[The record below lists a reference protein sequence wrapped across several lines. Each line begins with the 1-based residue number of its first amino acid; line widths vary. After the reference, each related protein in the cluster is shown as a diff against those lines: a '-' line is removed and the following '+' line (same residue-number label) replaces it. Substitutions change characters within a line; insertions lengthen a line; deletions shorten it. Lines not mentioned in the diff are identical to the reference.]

1 MAQLLSNKVWKEIE
15 RFLGT
20 GIDIREFNTLSEIY
34 GIISAH
40 PEGISIS
47 ALAQKYKLLPVD
59 AVHAIATMLNKVG
72 VVSIE
77 YKKTI
82 GESVV
87 KIVKKEAVK
96 ETRKVQPEA
105 VRTETDPEVKTGIPL
120 VINKIQMEKAQKLL
134 LLTNGVTLA
143 ELLKDIGLQQN
154 PQSIKILLGRLKG
167 RFKLV
172 IGGDP
177 EDPENCVLK
186 IER

>member
-47 ALAQKYKLLPVD
+47 ALAQKYELLPVD

-82 GESVV
+82 GESIV
-87 KIVKKEAVK
+87 KIVKKEEIAGEQK
-96 ETRKVQPEA
+96 IKPEM
-105 VRTETDPEVKTGIPL
+105 VPEVKTGIPL

-143 ELLKDIGLQQN
+143 ELLKDLGLQQN